1 MENYSKILRMLLPIL
16 PHISSEC
23 LEDID
28 FKEELNWPPVNQK
41 YLTKDNSKIVIQ
53 INGKKRSLIEVI
65 IDENE
70 KNILNIIKND
80 EKLNK
85 FLKNKIIVKTI
96 YIKNKLLNIITK

>member
-1 MENYSKILRMLLPIL
+1 MLLPIL

-23 LEDID
+23 LEDIEC
-28 FKEELNWPPVNQK
+28 KEEINWPLVNQK
-41 YLTKDNSKIVIQ
+41 YLTKDNAKIVIQ